1 MPKHKKKRTK
11 KYRATYKTDGRVDMS
26 QGGRVGY
33 REGDAVEERNARAEA
48 IRQNRENNRGDLD
61 RGGYGPPGGGFD
73 YGNIPGAPPPA
84 PTPAPTPAPAMQD
97 AKRTAEQIVAGE
109 VKPPQVPDAVKVEAG
124 KAGVARK
131 MDVPTELEAVEAV
144 APEAPEAQVVT
155 GVEQAEAPTPLTAAQ
170 IEAAQVTEAPEVAV
184 AEGEVRPE
192 ALAEAAEV
200 ERVAPIEAAK
210 VEIPE
215 GALIEAVVGTVSPE
229 AKAEAAQVA
238 GTTLARVTR
247 AKKQLANAGLSSADI
262 AELGNDPEAL
272 EERLMDFSEAERGMI
287 AGLPEE
293 ALVSTQIDGLLTGIE
308 EGEIPAWAAP
318 AVANVEAMLARRGLS
333 ASSVGRDNLFNAI
346 IQSAVPLAQSNAQA
360 IQQSVT
366 QQRTIEAQT
375 AEANAQRMQQTALTN
390 SSNVG
395 FLFSFTISGYV
406 FTINLNFLSAK
417 PRPSLLE
424 ATINL
429 TQSKFSILSFIDFK
443 ILSAL
448 LSLIP
453 SILSNSSFVTF
464 KNLETVPIPPLC
476 NFFIK
481 PVLIL
486 LNLIFKTK
494 FSSSFKDFSL
504 TIS

>member
-287 AGLPEE
+287 AGLPEG
-293 ALVSTQIDGLLTGIE
+293 ALVSNHLD
-308 EGEIPAWAAP
+308 
-318 AVANVEAMLARRGLS
+318 R
-333 ASSVGRDNLFNAI
+333 
-346 IQSAVPLAQSNAQA
+346 
-360 IQQSVT
+360 
-366 QQRTIEAQT
+366 
-375 AEANAQRMQQTALTN
+375 
-390 SSNVG
+390 
-395 FLFSFTISGYV
+395 
-406 FTINLNFLSAK
+406 
-417 PRPSLLE
+417 
-424 ATINL
+424 
-429 TQSKFSILSFIDFK
+429 
-443 ILSAL
+443 L
-448 LSLIP
+448 LSV
-453 SILSNSSFVTF
+453 S
-464 KNLETVPIPPLC
+464 E
-476 NFFIK
+476 
-481 PVLIL
+481 
-486 LNLIFKTK
+486 
-494 FSSSFKDFSL
+494 
-504 TIS
+504 